1 MSSHLI
7 HEREQD
13 DADIERYSKRSKVGN
28 DVQEFVGDAT
38 STSSS
43 TQTTEHI
50 LPPSHALLGIPLPD
64 TFPLNFLEAD
74 VGISEYIGR
83 EEAKIEGIIKQ
94 RFAIPFCGKFT
105 FYSWFQVHR
114 FLGVRSRPGWKG
126 PSLKISRKT

>member
-1 MSSHLI
+1 MSSHVV

-13 DADIERYSKRSKVGN
+13 DADIERYSKRYKVDN
-28 DVQEFVGDAT
+28 NVQESVVDIP

-64 TFPLNFLEAD
+64 ASPLNFLEAD

-94 RFAIPFCGKFT
+94 RFAVLFHDKFT
-105 FYSWFQVHR
+105 FYSFCQVHR
-114 FLGVRSRPGWKG
+114 FLGV
-126 PSLKISRKT
+126 

>member
-1 MSSHLI
+1 MSSHLV

-13 DADIERYSKRSKVGN
+13 GADIERYSKRFKVHS
-28 DVQEFVGDAT
+28 DVQEFSGDDI
-38 STSSS
+38 SMSSS

-64 TFPLNFLEAD
+64 TFPLNFLEAN

-94 RFAIPFCGKFT
+94 RLATSFCDK
-105 FYSWFQVHR
+105 
-114 FLGVRSRPGWKG
+114 L
-126 PSLKISRKT
+126 LL

>member
-1 MSSHLI
+1 MSSHLV

-13 DADIERYSKRSKVGN
+13 DADIERYSKRCKADN
-28 DVQEFVGDAT
+28 DVQESI

-64 TFPLNFLEAD
+64 TSPLNLLEAD

-94 RFAIPFCGKFT
+94 RFAIPFCDKFK
-105 FYSWFQVHR
+105 FYSLCQVHR
-114 FLGVRSRPGWKG
+114 FLGV
-126 PSLKISRKT
+126 